1 MVSQETAAAIW
12 SAYREIAAAEKLLTD
27 LAEEQRRASLVDEL
41 ECDASSR
48 ACQLAAD
55 PPAGTPSVVTHA
67 DDRIVQHGEA
77 WDVIVPGVLAAY
89 HQSAE
94 DLARLVFDQARQ
106 LRAVNER
113 CARLDSLADGLR
125 AELRDVRDRLPD
137 SRASG
142 DV

>member
-1 MVSQETAAAIW
+1 MSAGIQVVSH
-12 SAYREIAAAEKLLTD
+12 
-27 LAEEQRRASLVDEL
+27 V
-41 ECDASSR
+41 
-48 ACQLAAD
+48 
-55 PPAGTPSVVTHA
+55 
-67 DDRIVQHGEA
+67 DDRIVQHGEV